1 MYAMSGLCY
10 WVAESVSGVG
20 HTVGSRSRL
29 TVKII
34 YYLPRRALNPPPPN
48 LQNVSVY
55 GTKTAPVSITDT
67 CGLLVNIRDG
77 PCLIFEPGLPRG

>member
-1 MYAMSGLCY
+1 MYSMSGLCY
-10 WVAESVSGVG
+10 RVAESVSGVG
-20 HTVGSRSRL
+20 HTVRSRL

-34 YYLPRRALNPPPPN
+34 YCPPRRALNRPPN
-48 LQNVSVY
+48 LHNVSVY